1 MRHKLFTLFL
11 ALIAST
17 GLLFAESGT
26 CGANGNNLTWDLT
39 DSVLTISGTGA
50 MKNWSSYSS
59 VPWYTKRTSIK
70 SVIIEGGVTS
80 IGKYAFYSCSN
91 LGSAN
96 IPDGITS
103 IGNYAFYKCSILTSI
118 TIPNGVTSIGDYA
131 FYYCSK
137 LTTIEIPS
145 SVTSMGG
152 DKVFYYCTSLTSV
165 TIGDGVTSIG
175 NETFSNC
182 SSLTSITIGNSVKSI
197 GQKAFQSCSI
207 LTSIIIPDC
216 VTTIGQYAFSQCSG
230 LASVKIGNGVTSIGN
245 YAFEK
250 CTALTSITIGNSVTS
265 IGTYVFLDCSSLTS
279 IDIPEGVTS
288 LGQSAFQRCTAL
300 TSVTIPNSVTS
311 IGGFAFD
318 NCSSLTSIT
327 IPDAVISIGE
337 SAFNNCTDLTFV
349 LIGDGVTSI
358 GNSAFSGCS
367 KLTSLTIGD
376 SVTSI
381 GESAF
386 NNCTGL
392 TSVTLSNNVTSIG
405 KSAFN
410 GCSKLTSIN
419 LPNSVTTI
427 GASAFANCGLTS
439 IEIPNGVT
447 SIENYTFNNCNRL
460 TSVTIP
466 SSVTK
471 FLTGVFNNC
480 SSLASIDI
488 PSSVTSIGSSAFG
501 GCKGLISVKIPN
513 GVRSLGIKAFYEC
526 TGLTSI
532 DISNSVNSIG
542 MNAFEGCSSLTS
554 ITIPNSVTAIGTNA
568 FQNCTALTSVT
579 LSNNV
584 TSIGSETFSG
594 CRSLISIVIP
604 DGVISIGYK
613 AFYGCKSLTS
623 IKIPDGVTIIENY
636 LFYQC
641 NALTSVEIPN
651 SVTSIESTAFSG
663 CISLTSI
670 DIPDGITR
678 IPSGAFEYC
687 RSLTSITI
695 PYNVTS
701 IGIDA
706 FRSCTGLT
714 SITIPFNVTDIEASA
729 FSGCKGFE
737 SITCEATTPPVCGS
751 NAFYEVNNKI
761 IVLVPHES
769 VEDYKA
775 ADVWKKFSNIQP
787 LSDNSTISITL
798 PTGVPDGYYEN
809 MTLELLNIDSQLVQ
823 KRPVLNKREFKFV
836 SQIKGSK
843 YQASLKNSYGQVMG
857 QTNTAKLG
865 NANLKLTFG
874 NLLRTKDVSLKVT
887 IPDGTDV
894 TDKVS
899 VLWADSA
906 GKAMGFASQLKA
918 VAEGSKLKCKV
929 TLRDELARQYVAPDT
944 MQFTVEGEGENLLTL
959 QLQPMQQLT
968 LRGLVKDQQSGEP
981 ISDASVVLTQQLGD
995 DDQSVIT
1002 TTDTLGRYD
1011 LQGTNVPGE
1020 LSVTAPGYLPKTV
1033 EKVAPNAE
1041 GTLPTMEMEPFNGA
1055 IVSAW
1060 LTYAEAVPQ
1069 GAESNI
1075 ADGYK
1080 GYSDVAYQVYNQ
1092 TKGAAVQNFI
1102 IKENLLYFP
1111 SDVAIGDELIVSA
1124 SSHNSN
1130 FSPVSDTCEITTSG
1144 IGYVTLPLVQKGG
1157 LNATVS
1163 SAASNSVMGVLYDA
1177 NGRFVRSNSYR
1188 SSALNFA
1195 GIASGDYSLIS
1206 MTSNTLLRRVLLQ
1219 STLSDM
1225 SLVEGTDYL
1234 KNAVHIEDGRITIV
1248 NVPNVPALDME
1259 KLHFT
1264 DSTTYFIADK
1274 NIVNVGLSNI
1284 ISARV
1289 SFAEKYAGRISNV
1302 EYMVDIPEE
1311 IDFVEN
1317 SAILGANAGNY
1328 RIEDGHY
1335 IFPIAD
1341 IEDNRLKLCLNPKQA
1356 GEFRVSGSVR
1366 FKLDGVQMVQPV
1378 GTVWVKANGFTL
1390 KTPIFLGPS
1399 VLYVSGVAPLIYR
1412 GNRVEIYDHDKL
1424 IGSAE
1429 VEKDGM
1435 WSTTINISSSGTSY
1449 LHAIK
1454 ARITVPEKGVI
1465 ESKVKNVM
1473 YNTSKRIA
1481 GQVVML
1487 SQNQERIPF
1496 SFYSKKSGFYGYL
1509 LEATWY
1515 SRGYKT
1521 PYTTEFTF
1529 LAYFDD
1535 FEVSEIKDVKITV
1548 LASDGTTRT
1557 LNAKYDAAK
1566 QCYYASSNYPHY
1578 SKIPVS
1584 AYAYAE
1590 REYSPASEEEQTAL
1604 TEAKEKAL
1612 VKATQAAVSAAKKKG
1627 EIELLPG
1634 DDETM
1639 NIKYTVPGKEP
1650 LAFSMKEMDYNEA
1663 SAYVLNN
1670 EPLIERGEAGDIV
1683 YTLVNGT
1690 DEMELILVDMDEH
1703 YALRTLVTYAEI
1715 DDLGAGSSRRR
1726 TGPNKVS
1733 LGGYLLGMGENLGSG
1748 ALAMLGLMDYVKAP
1762 EQLLEMNAQI
1772 EGMQKLLDKELG
1784 RADKL
1789 MGSCSD
1795 GSSPGFSPQQENGYI
1810 DRYNDFVNK
1819 RNDLLHQMED
1829 ARDDYVVDLCR
1840 KLLWDA
1846 GTTALGAGL
1855 VKNLAVGAA
1864 TKLGPK
1870 ALAALEKAGSL
1881 LETGDGKLAASTLGF
1896 AKDLVKGGKV
1906 GDIPSLDQLLSID
1919 FNRHYKEFKAQT
1931 DNMGREAWEGL
1942 RSLNKEMGENSD
1954 CEDECEGEDCEGEDE
1969 DDEEEDDD
1977 EDDDDDEPFPDP
1989 AQPHIDPSGYIYE
2002 AVPSNRV
2009 EGATAVVYYKDYIL
2023 DEEDNITG
2031 ELDVMWDADTYGQVN
2046 PQITG
2051 ADGMYQWDVPEGWW
2065 QVRVQKEGWQNNTS
2079 AWLPVP
2085 PPQLDVNIPLVRN
2098 KQPGVK
2104 SAHAYEDAVTVR
2116 FDSYMLPDSL
2126 TTKLITVTENG
2137 VVVAGTITLTDEE
2150 AAPDG
2155 ATYASQIR
2163 FVPTKAFTATQVTL
2177 FISGQVVNYAGIE
2190 MDEPYEAVLPIERE
2204 VKGLEAD
2211 KIVKVEYQSAGVI
2224 RVKGTPAAAAAG
2236 KTVTVK
2242 CMSGIIT
2249 SVAQSSIV
2257 LNANGEAEVTV
2268 QGDLRGTDYVTFTM
2282 EDPELAAS
2290 TTVKV
2295 VAQSAFVIEAPEA
2308 SIPTDTE
2315 VERATSVTLSCP
2327 TEGAKIYYTLDGSNP
2342 LTSDTRILYDG
2353 TPIFISAETTL
2364 TAVAVV
2370 EGKGESEVVI
2380 YHYTVKLGT
2389 AITDVNVSNITVT
2402 PVRVHD
2408 SFAVNG
2414 VDGTFSVSVYSMTG
2428 KRLMW
2433 LGQVTSGQKVK
2444 ATALQTGVYLV
2455 VVSGEDAYFTQ
2466 RIIKE

>member
-1 MRHKLFTLFL
+1 MTHKLFTLFL

-26 CGANGNNLTWDLT
+26 CGANGDNLTWELT

-50 MKNWSSYSS
+50 MKDWNGQSS
-59 VPWYTKRTSIK
+59 VPWYSYCSSIK
-70 SVIIEGGVTS
+70 SVVIETGVTS
-80 IGKYAFYSCSN
+80 IGKYAFYSYSD
-91 LGSAN
+91 LTSVN
-96 IPDGITS
+96 ISDGVTK
-103 IGNYAFYKCSILTSI
+103 IGGFAFYQCKGLTAI
-118 TIPNGVTSIGDYA
+118 TIPNS
-131 FYYCSK
+131 
-137 LTTIEIPS
+137 
-145 SVTSMGG
+145 
-152 DKVFYYCTSLTSV
+152 
-165 TIGDGVTSIG
+165 
-175 NETFSNC
+175 
-182 SSLTSITIGNSVKSI
+182 
-197 GQKAFQSCSI
+197 
-207 LTSIIIPDC
+207 
-216 VTTIGQYAFSQCSG
+216 
-230 LASVKIGNGVTSIGN
+230 
-245 YAFEK
+245 
-250 CTALTSITIGNSVTS
+250 
-265 IGTYVFLDCSSLTS
+265 
-279 IDIPEGVTS
+279 VTS
-288 LGQSAFQRCTAL
+288 LGGSAFYGCTGL

-311 IGGFAFD
+311 IGEQAFA
-318 NCSSLTSIT
+318 NCTGLTS
-327 IPDAVISIGE
+327 V
-337 SAFNNCTDLTFV
+337 V
-349 LIGDGVTSI
+349 IGDGVTSI
-358 GNSAFSGCS
+358 GKKAFYTCRSLTSVTIGNSVTSIGSGAFSGCSNLASINIPDAVTEIGESAFGSCSGLTSVTIGDGVTRIWSYAFSSCSGLASITFGNSIASIGTQAFYNCQSLTSVTIPSGSIDSKAFLSCVGLTSVTFGDGVTSIGSGAFSGCS
-367 KLTSLTIGD
+367 KLTTITFGNGA
-376 SVTSI
+376 TSI
-381 GESAF
+381 GEGAF
-386 NNCTGL
+386 SGCSSLPSITIGDG
-392 TSVTLSNNVTSIG
+392 VTSIG
-405 KSAFN
+405 KTAFS
-410 GCSKLTSIN
+410 GCSKLA
-419 LPNSVTTI
+419 SV
-427 GASAFANCGLTS
+427 
-439 IEIPNGVT
+439 E
-447 SIENYTFNNCNRL
+447 
-460 TSVTIP
+460 
-466 SSVTK
+466 
-471 FLTGVFNNC
+471 
-480 SSLASIDI
+480 I
-488 PSSVTSIGSSAFG
+488 PSSVTSIGE
-501 GCKGLISVKIPN
+501 
-513 GVRSLGIKAFYEC
+513 RAFYTC
-526 TGLTSI
+526 SALTSI
-532 DISNSVNSIG
+532 DVASDNTKYSSADGVLFNKSQTKLIQYPIANARKEYTIPNSVTNIGVYAFYNATKLTSVTIDSVVTSIGDYAFEKCSKLTSVTILGGSIGECAFYGCASLTSVTIGNGVTSIGVSAFSSCNKLASITISNGVTTIG
-542 MNAFEGCSSLTS
+542 SSAFYASGMTS
-554 ITIPNSVTAIGTNA
+554 ITIPNSVTTIGNSA
-568 FQNCTALTSVT
+568 FSNCQSLASATIGDGVTSMGTSLFASCYALTSAT
-579 LSNNV
+579 IGDGV
-584 TSIGSETFSG
+584 TSI
-594 CRSLISIVIP
+594 
-604 DGVISIGYK
+604 
-613 AFYGCKSLTS
+613 
-623 IKIPDGVTIIENY
+623 
-636 LFYQC
+636 
-641 NALTSVEIPN
+641 
-651 SVTSIESTAFSG
+651 
-663 CISLTSI
+663 
-670 DIPDGITR
+670 
-678 IPSGAFEYC
+678 PSAIFDNC

-695 PYNVTS
+695 PLNVTS
-701 IGIDA
+701 IGA
-706 FRSCTGLT
+706 T
-714 SITIPFNVTDIEASA
+714 A
-729 FSGCKGFE
+729 FSGCTGLD
-737 SITCEATTPPVCGS
+737 SITCEATTPPECG
-751 NAFYEVNNKI
+751 NKAFYNVKENVV
-761 IVLVPHES
+761 VLVPHES

-775 ADVWKKFSNIQP
+775 ANVWKDFANIQP

-1157 LNATVS
+1157 LNATVN

-1225 SLVEGTDYL
+1225 GLVEGTDYV
-1234 KNAVHIEDGRITIV
+1234 KNSVHIEDGRIATV
-1248 NVPNVPALDME
+1248 NVPNVPALDMD

-1264 DSTTYFIADK
+1264 DSTTYFMADR
-1274 NIVNVGLSNI
+1274 NVVKVGQYST
-1284 ISARV
+1284 ISARMN
-1289 SFAEKYAGRISNV
+1289 FAEKYAGRISNV
-1302 EYMVDIPEE
+1302 AYVVDIPEE

-1328 RIEDGHY
+1328 QIEDGHY

-1366 FKLDGVQMVQPV
+1366 FKLDGVQMVQPI
-1378 GTVWVKANGFTL
+1378 GTAWIKANGFTMSTPSFL
-1390 KTPIFLGPS
+1390 KSS
-1399 VLYVSGVAPLIYR
+1399 VLYVSGVAPLIYS
-1412 GNRVEIYDHDKL
+1412 GKKVEIYDYDKL
-1424 IGSAE
+1424 VGSAE
-1429 VEKDGM
+1429 VGK
-1435 WSTTINISSSGTSY
+1435 SGTWMANIQLLSNAVTGS
-1449 LHAIK
+1449 HAIK
-1454 ARITVPEKGVI
+1454 ARMIISKTNVI
-1465 ESKVKNVM
+1465 ESEIKYVA
-1473 YNTSKRIA
+1473 YNSSGQMAKRVDMSI
-1481 GQVVML
+1481 QKIKHV
-1487 SQNQERIPF
+1487 SFDYF
-1496 SFYSKKSGFYGYL
+1496 SDNLVFYGHTL
-1509 LEATWY
+1509 KKNWHTVWHIKA
-1515 SRGYKT
+1515 
-1521 PYTTEFTF
+1521 PFTTEYTLF
-1529 LAYFDD
+1529 AYFDD
-1535 FEVSEIKDVKITV
+1535 LATDDADVKIAV

-1557 LNAKYDAAK
+1557 MDAAYDAAK
-1566 QCYYASSNYPHY
+1566 QCYYATTHYP
-1578 SKIPVS
+1578 SPFKLPIS

-1590 REYSPASEEEQTAL
+1590 REYSPASEEEQAAL
-1604 TEAKEKAL
+1604 TETKEKAL
-1612 VKATQAAVSAAKKKG
+1612 VKATHAAVNAAKKKG
-1627 EIELLPG
+1627 EIAVLPG

-1670 EPLIERGEAGDIV
+1670 EPLIERGEAGNIV

-1690 DEMELILVDMDEH
+1690 DEMEMILVDMDEH

-1733 LGGYLLGMGENLGSG
+1733 LGGYLLGKGASLGSG
-1748 ALAMLGLMDYVKAP
+1748 ALTLLGLMDYVKAP
-1762 EQLLEMNAQI
+1762 EQLLDMDDQI
-1772 EGMQKLLDKELG
+1772 ENMQKLLDKELN
-1784 RADKL
+1784 RADQL
-1789 MGSCSD
+1789 LGPCSD
-1795 GSSPGFSPQQENGYI
+1795 GSDPGFTPQQENDYI
-1810 DRYNDFVNK
+1810 DRLNDLIDK
-1819 RNDLLHQMED
+1819 RNELLYQMDD
-1829 ARDDYVVDLCR
+1829 ARDEYIVDLCR

-1870 ALAALEKAGSL
+1870 ALAALEKAGAL

-1896 AKDLVKGGKV
+1896 AKDLITGGKI

-1919 FNRHYKEFKAQT
+1919 FARHYKEFKEEN
-1931 DNMGREAWEGL
+1931 DKKGKEAWEDL
-1942 RSLNKEMGENSD
+1942 RKLNKEMRENRPEN
-1954 CEDECEGEDCEGEDE
+1954 CDECEGDNCADECEGYDCDE
-1969 DDEEEDDD
+1969 CEGDECENQPQDDMLPPPY
-1977 EDDDDDEPFPDP
+1977 PFPHP
-1989 AQPHIDPSGYIYE
+1989 AQVHLDPSGYIYE